1 MKLSPLFILVFS
13 LINIGLLSNAQA
25 ATIATI
31 FEIQSGVSV
40 YADSVTASS
49 GDYYNQTFTGP
60 ADFDSPISSGAL
72 AASVT
77 GSNLNNYAWTPNSHL
92 PTTEEAYIDL
102 SFSDDIFNGEGAD
115 LVLFFAGTGTNF
127 IDRPSEGFL
136 FSIDVGIDGTLD
148 GENLGV
154 ITSSTSSIYDD
165 KFFASYAT
173 IDLGLLG
180 FDQTTALGGIRV
192 YLGDS
197 SMPALAALGAYH
209 TEAVVVPLPLS
220 SILFGSG
227 LMLLSLFRRRTSHG

>member
-1 MKLSPLFILVFS
+1 MKLSPFFILVFS
-13 LINIGLLSNAQA
+13 LINIGLLGNAQA
-25 ATIATI
+25 ATI
-31 FEIQSGVSV
+31 FEIQNGVSV

-49 GDYYNQTFTGP
+49 GDYYNQTFTG
-60 ADFDSPISSGAL
+60 ASDLVNPINSGAL

-77 GSNLNNYAWTPNSHL
+77 GSNLNNYAWTPNFHL
-92 PTTEEAYIDL
+92 PTTEQAYIDL
-102 SFSDDIFNGEGAD
+102 SFSDDIFNGEGDD

-127 IDRPSEGFL
+127 QDGHSEGYL
-136 FSIDVGIDGTLD
+136 FSIDVGIDGILD

-154 ITSSTSSIYDD
+154 TSSSTSSIYDND
-165 KFFASYAT
+165 FFASYAT

-180 FDQTTALGGIRV
+180 FDPTTPLGDIRI

-227 LMLLSLFRRRTSHG
+227 LMLLSLFRRKISRG